1 MEPILFE
8 EVSLLSKFRKRLKK
22 KRFSE
27 SKLIKKLIDECIYL
41 IDGFL
46 IDIDKIKN
54 VKPGIAFV
62 ELYIKSLFKPIFS
75 NHTNLKSLYNDISF
89 LNSIKNSLSLIS
101 LCTISTNVLTSHDVL
116 PEELCRYINVGKELK
131 ESKEVVQIKK
141 ELQDL
146 KIEGST
152 SIYLAIIG
160 PSYMGKTQTAFTLS
174 NSMNLIYVNFVA
186 LHVDVAQLIYC
197 PFSSIAEIF
206 YTCISK
212 DIDIIRLEQGDNEF
226 KSLSILRLNAPLH
239 SLGLIFTIFEFK
251 NEMNQNSQKTVE
263 DWFKFLIN
271 LNSIVFPK
279 LTMKQF
285 YERIREGTLI

>member
-89 LNSIKNSLSLIS
+89 LNSIKNSISLIYEYLNS

-116 PEELCRYINVGKELK
+116 PEEIIRYINVGKALRNSYEVQQLTNELK
-131 ESKEVVQIKK
+131 
-141 ELQDL
+141 DL
-146 KIEGST
+146 KIEDEPSF
-152 SIYLAIIG
+152 YVAIIG
-160 PSYMGKTQTAFTLS
+160 PSFMGKTQTAFTLS
-174 NSMNLIYVNFVA
+174 NSLNLIYVNLLATNKFF
-186 LHVDVAQLIYC
+186 HQ
-197 PFSSIAEIF
+197 ER
-206 YTCISK
+206 SK
-212 DIDIIRLEQGDNEF
+212 DT
-226 KSLSILRLNAPLH
+226 KPS
-239 SLGLIFTIFEFK
+239 
-251 NEMNQNSQKTVE
+251 
-263 DWFKFLIN
+263 
-271 LNSIVFPK
+271 
-279 LTMKQF
+279 
-285 YERIREGTLI
+285 Y